1 VRNTAATTA
10 ELAFLRTPEAAPLT
24 YEYGHSFTST
34 PEIWAETGIAF
45 LPDETVQAAAGWLRR
60 GGGSVTRSGHLAFD
74 HHLMNLPDGIP
85 HAIFHIG

>member
-34 PEIWAETGIAF
+34 PEIWAATGIAF
-45 LPDETVQAAAGWLRR
+45 LPDETVQAAAEPTRR